1 MENVTTWKFEVKKSE
16 KNNLIKSEN
25 VLNLMRFDENK
36 NNGSS
41 KSIIFFAVNE
51 VLKAKIAVVRASLN
65 SYKIN
70 NQWE

>member
-1 MENVTTWKFEVKKSE
+1 
-16 KNNLIKSEN
+16 
-25 VLNLMRFDENK
+25 MRFDENK

-70 NQWE
+70 NQ